1 MKEIDR
7 VMEQIKDS
15 KWHGIE
21 EMKQNNIPEKNLTK
35 RIKFLE
41 EQGLIIIKNEKIKIT
56 QKGLIFLEL
65 PV

>member
-7 VMEQIKDS
+7 VMEQIQDS

-35 RIKFLE
+35 IINFLE
-41 EQGLIIIKNEKIKIT
+41 EQGLIIIKNENIKIT
-56 QKGLIFLEL
+56 QKGLRFLEL
-65 PV
+65 PI